1 MDELVSLVDWSRGQ
15 FALTAM
21 YHWIF
26 VPITLGLTIMIAI
39 MLTRYYKTGNEE
51 WKTMTKF
58 WMKLFIINFVVGV
71 ATGIILEFEF
81 GTNWSNYSWFVGD
94 IFGAPLAIEGILAFF
109 MEATFIAVMI
119 FGWDR
124 VSKKFHLVSTWLVA
138 IGSNLSALWILIAN
152 AWMQYPA
159 GTVFNPAT
167 ARNEM
172 INFWDVALSPVAIN
186 KFLHATTS
194 SYIVAAL
201 FVISVSSWYLLK
213 KRNLFMAKKSMLIA
227 AIFGLISSIMVIFSG
242 DSSAYQVAQKQP
254 MKLAAM
260 EGLYQGKSQAGL
272 VAIGILNPKKDI
284 TNDEKPYYFKIE
296 IPYLLSFLSN
306 RDVNSFVPGIED
318 LIYGNEEQN
327 IMSAEEKMARGR
339 VAIQTLQE
347 YQKAKKTNDTVNLAE
362 ISKKFNPNTKEGEHF
377 LNNYFKYFGY
387 GYLNDPVELIPNVA
401 LTFYSFH
408 IMVALG
414 FIFVLLFIFILVY
427 VWRDNIEKKKFLL
440 YIGLWSILF
449 GFIASQM
456 GWIVAEVGRQPWI
469 IQDLMPTIAAV
480 THLSVSTV
488 QTTFVLFAIIFTTL
502 LIAELRIMFNQIR
515 KGPDN
520 LKK

>member
-1 MDELVSLVDWSRGQ
+1 
-15 FALTAM
+15 
-21 YHWIF
+21 
-26 VPITLGLTIMIAI
+26 
-39 MLTRYYKTGNEE
+39 
-51 WKTMTKF
+51 
-58 WMKLFIINFVVGV
+58 
-71 ATGIILEFEF
+71 
-81 GTNWSNYSWFVGD
+81 
-94 IFGAPLAIEGILAFF
+94 
-109 MEATFIAVMI
+109 
-119 FGWDR
+119 
-124 VSKKFHLVSTWLVA
+124 
-138 IGSNLSALWILIAN
+138 
-152 AWMQYPA
+152 
-159 GTVFNPAT
+159 
-167 ARNEM
+167 
-172 INFWDVALSPVAIN
+172 
-186 KFLHATTS
+186 
-194 SYIVAAL
+194 
-201 FVISVSSWYLLK
+201 LK

-227 AIFGLISSIMVIFSG
+227 AIFGLISSIMVIFTG
-242 DSSAYQVAQKQP
+242 DGSAYQVAQKQP

-284 TNDEKPYYFKIE
+284 ANDEKPYYFKIE

-347 YQKAKKTNDTVNLAE
+347 YQNAKKTNDTVNLAE

-387 GYLNDPVELIPNVA
+387 GYLNDSVELIPNVA

-427 VWRDNIEKKKFLL
+427 VWRDTIEKNKFLL

-449 GFIASQM
+449 GFLASQM

>member
-227 AIFGLISSIMVIFSG
+227 AIFGLISSIMVIFTG
-242 DSSAYQVAQKQP
+242 DGSAYQVAQKQP

-347 YQKAKKTNDTVNLAE
+347 YQNAKN
-362 ISKKFNPNTKEGEHF
+362 
-377 LNNYFKYFGY
+377 
-387 GYLNDPVELIPNVA
+387 
-401 LTFYSFH
+401 
-408 IMVALG
+408 
-414 FIFVLLFIFILVY
+414 
-427 VWRDNIEKKKFLL
+427 
-440 YIGLWSILF
+440 
-449 GFIASQM
+449 
-456 GWIVAEVGRQPWI
+456 
-469 IQDLMPTIAAV
+469 
-480 THLSVSTV
+480 
-488 QTTFVLFAIIFTTL
+488 
-502 LIAELRIMFNQIR
+502 
-515 KGPDN
+515 
-520 LKK
+520 

>member
-1 MDELVSLVDWSRGQ
+1 
-15 FALTAM
+15 
-21 YHWIF
+21 
-26 VPITLGLTIMIAI
+26 
-39 MLTRYYKTGNEE
+39 
-51 WKTMTKF
+51 
-58 WMKLFIINFVVGV
+58 
-71 ATGIILEFEF
+71 
-81 GTNWSNYSWFVGD
+81 
-94 IFGAPLAIEGILAFF
+94 
-109 MEATFIAVMI
+109 
-119 FGWDR
+119 
-124 VSKKFHLVSTWLVA
+124 
-138 IGSNLSALWILIAN
+138 
-152 AWMQYPA
+152 
-159 GTVFNPAT
+159 
-167 ARNEM
+167 
-172 INFWDVALSPVAIN
+172 
-186 KFLHATTS
+186 
-194 SYIVAAL
+194 
-201 FVISVSSWYLLK
+201 
-213 KRNLFMAKKSMLIA
+213 
-227 AIFGLISSIMVIFSG
+227 
-242 DSSAYQVAQKQP
+242 
-254 MKLAAM
+254 
-260 EGLYQGKSQAGL
+260 
-272 VAIGILNPKKDI
+272 
-284 TNDEKPYYFKIE
+284 
-296 IPYLLSFLSN
+296 
-306 RDVNSFVPGIED
+306 
-318 LIYGNEEQN
+318 
-327 IMSAEEKMARGR
+327 MARGR